1 MAASEESIKRFMM
14 AQDRAKK
21 LIQMDVNGGF
31 KQYEQKARE
40 SAEMSLNEDSIPQYQ
55 SQPQQQTMSYN
66 QEPLNI
72 KTNSK
77 LPKEILESFKTKQ
90 IDPSPLGYGVS
101 SSILDEVNYRTQ
113 GKLYNEETNTQPQA
127 KPKQQLV
134 ENVQIPTNATNVD
147 YSMIKMI
154 VEDCMRKYVSS
165 LKKTII
171 NESKNNNDELQALKI
186 GDKFSFITKNG
197 DLFEAELKF
206 IKNLN
211 NKKG

>member
-21 LIQMDVNGGF
+21 LIQMDVNGGL
-31 KQYEQKARE
+31 KQYEQKARQ
-40 SAEMSLNEDSIPQYQ
+40 SAEMSLNEDITTQY
-55 SQPQQQTMSYN
+55 QPQQQITSYN
-66 QEPLNI
+66 QESSNI
-72 KTNSK
+72 KSNSK

-113 GKLYNEETNTQPQA
+113 GKLYNEETNKLPQS
-127 KPKQQLV
+127 KIKQQIV
-134 ENVQIPTNATNVD
+134 ENVQMPTNVD

-154 VEDCMRKYVSS
+154 VEDCMKKYVSS
-165 LKKTII
+165 IKKTII
-171 NESKNNNDELQALKI
+171 NESKNSNDELQALKI
-186 GDKFSFITKNG
+186 GNKFSFITKNG

-211 NKKG
+211 S

>member
-21 LIQMDVNGGF
+21 LIQMDVNGGL
-31 KQYEQKARE
+31 KQYEQKARQN
-40 SAEMSLNEDSIPQYQ
+40 AEMCLNEETTPQYQ
-55 SQPQQQTMSYN
+55 TQTPHQQMNYA
-66 QEPLNI
+66 QETLNI

-113 GKLYNEETNTQPQA
+113 GKLYKEETKSQTQQPQKQIVETTQP
-127 KPKQQLV
+127 
-134 ENVQIPTNATNVD
+134 TNNSNVD

-154 VEDCMRKYVSS
+154 VEECMRKYVGT
-165 LKKTII
+165 LKKTIL
-171 NESKNNNDELQALKI
+171 NESKSNSSDELQAMKI
-186 GDKFSFITKNG
+186 GDRFSFITKNG
-197 DLFEAELKF
+197 DLYEAELKF